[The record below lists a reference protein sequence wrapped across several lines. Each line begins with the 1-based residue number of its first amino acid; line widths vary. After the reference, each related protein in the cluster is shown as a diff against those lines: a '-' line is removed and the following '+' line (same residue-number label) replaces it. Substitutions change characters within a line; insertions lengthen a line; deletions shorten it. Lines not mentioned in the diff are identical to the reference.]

1 VRSTQALLGHGY
13 DRRNMRYDLTVSV
26 TGAGSGRANT
36 PPGRVVMVIE
46 DDATIRAVMTDVLED
61 RGYRVVTSSNGA
73 EALQQLESVR
83 PNVLVLDLL
92 MPVMHGWEFMESY
105 FDKTDGAAIPI
116 VIVSVNPVLPRSFD
130 RFGVRECVG
139 KPFQVNDLIRA
150 VEDAAQ
156 PVAA

>member
-1 VRSTQALLGHGY
+1 
-13 DRRNMRYDLTVSV
+13 MSV
-26 TGAGSGRANT
+26 TGGGSDRANT
-36 PPGRVVMVIE
+36 PPNRVVMVIE
-46 DDATIRAVMTDVLED
+46 DDPAIRSVMTDVLED

-139 KPFQVNDLIRA
+139 KPFQVDDLIRA

>member
-1 VRSTQALLGHGY
+1 
-13 DRRNMRYDLTVSV
+13 MRYDLAVSV
-26 TGAGSGRANT
+26 TGGGFDPANT
-36 PPGRVVMVIE
+36 PPSRVVMVIE
-46 DDATIRAVMTDVLED
+46 DDPAIRAVMTDVLQD

-105 FDKTDGAAIPI
+105 FDKTDGTAIPI

-139 KPFQVNDLIRA
+139 KPFQMHDLIRA
-150 VEDAAQ
+150 VEDADQ